1 MSKKKLE
8 TFADMLGGY
17 DPEEYKEQEKGVTEI
32 DLSKL
37 VPFENH
43 PFRLYQDKQ
52 LDNMVE
58 SIKEFG
64 VMIPIIVRKKENDIY
79 EILSGHNR
87 VNAAKLVGL
96 TTIPAVIHDN
106 LSDDDAILIVTETN
120 FMQRSLDEMLPS
132 EKAKAFEME
141 MQALKR
147 QGKKTSWFF
156 DENDSENQHEYR
168 DESTSTT
175 ELSKWRSDEAV
186 GERNNISR
194 EMVRQYRRLN
204 YLTTPLLKMV
214 DEHEIIIKAAV
225 ELSYLKVKE
234 QNMVEEALLAGDD
247 YKVDWNK
254 AKLLRTYSK
263 NGKLDEENITAILS
277 GEIDKKKKAKKPA
290 AFKLKPKIVS
300 KYFKPEQN
308 QAEIEEVID
317 KALAFYFETLMPGKE
332 AIHEQTAETS

>member
-17 DPEEYKEQEKGVTEI
+17 DPDEYKEQKNGVTEI
-32 DLSKL
+32 EITKL
-37 VPFENH
+37 VPFSSH
-43 PFRLYQDKQ
+43 PFRLYEGQQ

-64 VMIPIIVRKKENDIY
+64 VMIPIIVRPKENHQY

-87 VNAAKLVGL
+87 VNAAKLAGL
-96 TTIPAVIHDN
+96 STIPAVVHES
-106 LSDDDAILIVTETN
+106 LSDDNAILIVTETN
-120 FMQRSLDEMLPS
+120 FMQRSLEEMLPS

-156 DENDSENQHEYR
+156 DENESSNPDDNLN
-168 DESTSTT
+168 ESTSTT
-175 ELSKWRSDEAV
+175 ELSKWRSDEEV

-204 YLTTPLLKMV
+204 YLTTSLIKMA
-214 DEHEIIIKAAV
+214 DDHEIIIKVAV
-225 ELSYLKVKE
+225 ELSYIKMEK
-234 QNMVEEALLAGDD
+234 QNMIEEVLSNGE
-247 YKVDWNK
+247 YKIDLNK
-254 AKLLRTYSK
+254 AKLLRSYSK
-263 NGKLDEENITAILS
+263 SGNLNEDKITAILS
-277 GEIDKKKKAKKPA
+277 GELEKNKREKKPT

-308 QAEIEEVID
+308 KVEIEEVID
-317 KALAFYFETLMPGKE
+317 KALALYFETVIRKE
-332 AIHEQTAETS
+332 EGDNEQTSETG